1 MDEEEKKLEDK
12 NGSQADDLAASNNF
26 DDLSGIGE
34 KKKKKKHKKK
44 HKKKKDEKKEK
55 KPAFSS
61 DKLMINGNYNIIKML
76 GFGAFGEIHLAYD
89 MSQEL

>member
-12 NGSQADDLAASNNF
+12 NDSQVDDLAASNNF

-44 HKKKKDEKKEK
+44 HKKKKR
-55 KPAFSS
+55 
-61 DKLMINGNYNIIKML
+61 
-76 GFGAFGEIHLAYD
+76 
-89 MSQEL
+89 